1 MNEPYKCSHGSLWV
15 AVQFSTFR
23 LELQYGINA
32 MLKFVS
38 YQTCVFL
45 FSIQLYL
52 LNNKTAVCKN
62 VYPFFSSLFHSS
74 FCLLV
79 DRGLWF
85 TKDLWPIK
93 WVDNSLFFS
102 VLLTTI
108 MELAVKLCTL
118 TKWQQAE
125 TPYTMEVLN
134 LFPHKGK
141 SISDIS
147 STTSPHQAHLDS
159 LPCQTDIEII
169 RVFHLPDTL
178 GHKMALCVVM
188 AGVLLSLSASGRL
201 PVTALRP
208 VCY

>member
-1 MNEPYKCSHGSLWV
+1 MASMQCSSLSHIKHV
-15 AVQFSTFR
+15 FSFFQFNCICWIIR
-23 LELQYGINA
+23 LQYARMFTHFFIHCSI
-32 MLKFVS
+32 LPFVS
-38 YQTCVFL
+38 WLIGAY
-45 FSIQLYL
+45 
-52 LNNKTAVCKN
+52 
-62 VYPFFSSLFHSS
+62 
-74 FCLLV
+74 
-79 DRGLWF
+79 GLQSP
-85 TKDLWPIK
+85 KDLWPIK